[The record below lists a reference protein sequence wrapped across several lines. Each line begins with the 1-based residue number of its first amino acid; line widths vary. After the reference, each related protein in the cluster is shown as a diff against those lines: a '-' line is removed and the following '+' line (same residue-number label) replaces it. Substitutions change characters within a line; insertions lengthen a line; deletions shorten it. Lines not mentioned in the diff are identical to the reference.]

1 MDMDSL
7 RENENRNEQWFAFRV
22 RPRHEKA
29 VSIALRERECS
40 EFLPLIREKRNWA
53 NRQRHVDLPL
63 FPGYIFCLVER
74 FSMLPILSTPGV
86 IDVVRAGASP
96 VAADTAEIEALR
108 LAIDS
113 RVPMERCS
121 YMEVGNTVE
130 IIQGP
135 LSGLRGLLVNV
146 RKSHRLVLSVRLLC
160 RSVLIEIDPHWVAA
174 HEESLIL
181 SDHTSPEFGM
191 SC

>member
-1 MDMDSL
+1 MVCIPGTPPTRKGCFNCLARTGLQRISTADP
-7 RENENRNEQWFAFRV
+7 REAELGEPPATCGFAAFPRICVLPGGAVFDAAHSEHAGRNRRGAGWG
-22 RPRHEKA
+22 
-29 VSIALRERECS
+29 IA
-40 EFLPLIREKRNWA
+40 
-53 NRQRHVDLPL
+53 
-63 FPGYIFCLVER
+63 G
-74 FSMLPILSTPGV
+74 
-86 IDVVRAGASP
+86 
-96 VAADTAEIEALR
+96 AADTAEIEALR

-113 RVPMERCS
+113 QVPMERCS

-160 RSVLIEIDPHWVAA
+160 RSVLIEIDPQWVAA

>member
-1 MDMDSL
+1 MESQ
-7 RENENRNEQWFAFRV
+7 RENGSRSDEWFAFRV

-29 VSIALRERECS
+29 VSVALRERGCV

-63 FPGYIFCLVER
+63 FPGYVFCFVER

-96 VAADTAEIEALR
+96 IAASGDEIEALR
-108 LAIDS
+108 LAVDS

-121 YMEVGNTVE
+121 YIEIGNTVE
-130 IIQGP
+130 IVQGP
-135 LSGLRGLLVNV
+135 LMGLRGLLVNV

-160 RSVLIEIDPHWVAA
+160 RSVLIEIDPHWVAP
-174 HEESLIL
+174 HQESLIL
-181 SDHTSPEFGM
+181 SENTSPEFGAT
-191 SC
+191 C